1 MDQLIESDVLAYT
14 DIQEALK
21 VLCVPYH
28 GEIVDSVQQNCQ
40 SFSGKVLGSECNQ
53 VLDIQLHAEKH
64 WKLYYVVPQY
74 NMGQ

>member
-40 SFSGKVLGSECNQ
+40 SSSDRAKGSEC
-53 VLDIQLHAEKH
+53 IQLHAEKT
-64 WKLYYVVPQY
+64 LETVLCGPTI
-74 NMGQ
+74 